1 MRATIFTALL
11 SLFFSKTKAQILLTD
26 VSSAQSAA
34 TCDATVA
41 QTGIVAL
48 FNNQA
53 GLADMQTLSGVVASE
68 WRFGVKDLKPIA
80 FGLVLPSKSGV
91 FGFTLNHFS
100 FENTRED
107 VVGVAFA
114 KKMSPKLNASLR
126 LNATNYSV
134 NEYGSTLLLSFELG
148 MNYLL
153 FEQIKIGFHVKNPL
167 QQKLNE
173 SDFTPSVF
181 RLGLAYQVN
190 ESVNLTLETAKD
202 NFNAADFRL
211 GLSYKVAQS
220 LTLRTG
226 FGSAPT
232 RFAFGLSY
240 FLSEKF
246 AIDLGLS
253 SYSALGLTP
262 SVSLCFFS
270 EKRKVKGE

>member
-1 MRATIFTALL
+1 MRATIITTLVF
-11 SLFFSKTKAQILLTD
+11 LFFSHTKAQILLTD

-41 QTGIVAL
+41 QTGIVSL

-53 GLADMQTLSGVVASE
+53 GLVDVQTLSAIVASE

-80 FGLVLPSKSGV
+80 FGLVLPAKSGV

-100 FENTRED
+100 FDNTRED
-107 VVGVAFA
+107 VLGVAFA

-134 NEYGSTLLLSFELG
+134 DEYGSTLLLSFELG
-148 MNYLL
+148 MNYSI
-153 FEQIKIGFHVKNPL
+153 FEQIKIGFHVKNPI

-173 SDFTPSVF
+173 TDFTPSVF
-181 RLGLAYQVN
+181 RLGVAYQVN
-190 ESVNLTLETAKD
+190 EAVNLTLETAKD
-202 NFNAADFRL
+202 NFNPADFRL
-211 GLSYKVAQS
+211 GLNYKVAPNF
-220 LTLRTG
+220 TVRGG
-226 FGSAPT
+226 FGTAPT

-253 SYSALGLTP
+253 SHSALGLTP
-262 SVSLCFFS
+262 SVSLCFFGQK
-270 EKRKVKGE
+270 EKNK

>member
-1 MRATIFTALL
+1 MKAKIFCFLL
-11 SLFFSKTKAQILLTD
+11 LPLFTKAQILLTD
-26 VSSAQSAA
+26 VTSAQSAA

-41 QTGIVAL
+41 QTGIIAL

-53 GLADMQTLSGVVASE
+53 GLADVQTLSGIVASE
-68 WRFGVKDLKPIA
+68 WRFGVKELKPIA

-107 VVGVAFA
+107 VVGVAFS

-134 NEYGSTLLLSFELG
+134 SEYGSTLLLSFELG

-153 FEQIKIGFHVKNPL
+153 FEQIKIGFHVKNPI

-181 RLGLAYQVN
+181 RLGVAYQVN
-190 ESVNLTLETAKD
+190 EAVNLTLETAKD
-202 NFNAADFRL
+202 NFNAADFRM
-211 GLSYKVAQS
+211 GLTYKIAPNFTV
-220 LTLRTG
+220 RGG
-226 FGSAPT
+226 FASAPT

-262 SVSLCFFS
+262 SVSLCFFRQK
-270 EKRKVKGE
+270 EKNK

>member
-53 GLADMQTLSGVVASE
+53 GLADVQTLSSVVASE

-80 FGLVLPSKSGV
+80 FGLILPSKSGV

-134 NEYGSTLLLSFELG
+134 SEYGSTLLLSFELG

-190 ESVNLTLETAKD
+190 EAVNLTLETAKD

-270 EKRKVKGE
+270 EKRK